1 MSTDLT
7 HAPESVDQDQLASR
21 APAQLF
27 DQKAIRARLGGI
39 GLTKLYELWNS
50 GDLGSTY
57 IGKRRFSSEAQIADF
72 IQRLESAS

>member
-7 HAPESVDQDQLASR
+7 QAPDVVDQDQAASR

-27 DQKAIRARLGGI
+27 DQKATRARLGGI
-39 GLTKLYELWNS
+39 GLTKLYELWQS
-50 GDLGSTY
+50 GELGSVY
-57 IGKRRFSSEAQIADF
+57 VGKLRFSSEAQLTDY